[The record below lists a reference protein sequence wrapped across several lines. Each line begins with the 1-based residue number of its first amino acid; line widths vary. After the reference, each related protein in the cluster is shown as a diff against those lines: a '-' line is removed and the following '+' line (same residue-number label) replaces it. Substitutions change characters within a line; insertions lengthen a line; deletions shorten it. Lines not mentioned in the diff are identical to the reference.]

1 MPETTAL
8 LNPRER
14 WIATGSLMLGMVSF
28 TTAIMVT
35 NVVLPQLMTSLRA
48 DLDQIQWVL
57 TAPSIA
63 QTVVMPMV
71 GWLTSLWGHRHLFLF
86 SMALFT
92 LSSILSG
99 LSWDLTSLVIFQS
112 LGGIGVGLMQP
123 LISAMLY
130 QMFPPSQRGLAMGLS
145 LMGWSIGPALGP
157 IAGGY
162 MIEWF
167 NWRAAF
173 YFSVPISLAGVV
185 CALFFLPVMPRP
197 PRKAVDHMGLLT
209 MTIGLVTL
217 LMALAQGRREGWD
230 STYIVTLF
238 VMAAIFCTLFI
249 IWEWVCPS
257 PLIDLRLFRYLPFT
271 LACIVVFFS
280 TNAFRG
286 TGVMTIVYMQRVL
299 DFTPLHVGWLLLA
312 GNIAYGVTVVIAG
325 RLADKM
331 EASVVVIIGLCVFAI
346 GFFWFATVNE
356 SVTGFTLSILLAFRL
371 AAYGLIGS
379 PNNLQAM
386 RALPETDVVMAS
398 GLFALI
404 RGIAGTIGPVASA
417 AYYDQR
423 FYYHIQTYAA
433 ENDFNAL
440 GLQAA
445 LTAVR
450 SALQWAGEIPAWLD
464 LQATAV
470 LEQRLLA
477 EAATAAYQAYFF
489 VAALVGVLGI
499 LPALPWEKLC
509 RQPAPEEV
517 DSALPATPRTL
528 SSATSYEKDRA

>member
-1 MPETTAL
+1 MSETTAL
-8 LNPRER
+8 LNARER
-14 WIATGSLMLGMVSF
+14 WIATGSLLLGMVSF

-35 NVVLPQLMTSLRA
+35 NVVLPQLMTSLRV

-71 GWLTSLWGHRHLFLF
+71 GWLTSLWGHRNLFLF
-86 SMALFT
+86 SLVLFT

-99 LSWDLTSLVIFQS
+99 LSWDLASLVVFQC
-112 LGGIGVGLMQP
+112 LGGIGAGLMQP

-130 QMFPPSQRGLAMGLS
+130 QMFPPHQRGLAMGMS

-167 NWRAAF
+167 NWRSAF

-185 CALFFLPVMPRP
+185 CALFFLPAMPRP
-197 PRKAVDHMGLLT
+197 TRKAVDHIGLLT
-209 MTIGLVTL
+209 MTVGLVTL

-238 VMAAIFCTLFI
+238 VIAAVFCTIFI
-249 IWEWVCPS
+249 VWEWMYTS
-257 PLIDLRLFRYLPFT
+257 PLIDLRLFRYVPFT
-271 LACIVVFFS
+271 LACVVVFFS

-286 TGVMTIVYMQRVL
+286 TGVMSIVYLQRVL

-312 GNIAYGVTVVIAG
+312 GNIAYGVTVIIAG

-331 EASVVVIIGLCVFAI
+331 EASVVVIAGLCMFAF

-356 SVTGFTLSILLAFRL
+356 SATGFTLSLLLAFRL

-386 RALPETDVVMAS
+386 RVLPETDVVMAS

-404 RGIAGTIGPVASA
+404 RGIAGTVGPVASA

-423 FYYHIQTYAA
+423 YFYHVETYAA
-433 ENDFNAL
+433 NNDLNAL
-440 GLQAA
+440 GLQDA
-445 LTAVR
+445 LAAVR
-450 SALQWAGEIPAWLD
+450 STLQWAGEIPALLETMTSAL
-464 LQATAV
+464 LQ
-470 LEQRLLA
+470 QRLLA
-477 EAATAAYQAYFF
+477 EATTAAFQDYFF
-489 VAALVGVLGI
+489 VAAMVGVLGI
-499 LPALPWEKLC
+499 LPALPWERFFRASK
-509 RQPAPEEV
+509 RADTTPK
-517 DSALPATPRTL
+517 ATTRTL
-528 SSATSYEKDRA
+528 SPAPSYEKDRV

>member
-1 MPETTAL
+1 MSEPTTL

-14 WIATGSLMLGMVSF
+14 WIATGSLLLGMVSF

-71 GWLTSLWGHRHLFLF
+71 GWLTSLWGHRTLFL
-86 SMALFT
+86 SSLMLFT

-99 LSWDLTSLVIFQS
+99 LSWDLTSLVVFQS
-112 LGGIGVGLMQP
+112 LGGIGAGLMQP
-123 LISAMLY
+123 LISALLY
-130 QMFPPSQRGLAMGLS
+130 QIFPPSQRGLAMGLS

-173 YFSVPISLAGVV
+173 YFSVPISLAGVF
-185 CALFFLPVMPRP
+185 CALFFLPVLPRP
-197 PRKAVDHMGLLT
+197 ARKSVDHIGLLT

-230 STYIVTLF
+230 STYIITLL
-238 VMAAIFCTLFI
+238 VIAAVFCTIFI
-249 IWEWVCPS
+249 IWEWAYTS
-257 PLIDLRLFRYLPFT
+257 PLIDLRLFRYIPFT
-271 LACIVVFFS
+271 LACVVVFFS

-286 TGVMTIVYMQRVL
+286 TGVLTIVYMQRVL

-331 EASVVVIIGLCVFAI
+331 EASVVVIAGLCVFAI

-356 SVTGFTLSILLAFRL
+356 SVTGLTLSILLSLRL

-386 RALPETDVVMAS
+386 RALPEMDVVMAS

-417 AYYDQR
+417 AYYDQCY
-423 FYYHIQTYAA
+423 FYHIQTYAA
-433 ENDFNAL
+433 ENDLNAM

-445 LTAVR
+445 LTMVR
-450 SALQWAGEIPAWLD
+450 NTLHWAGEILALLATKTSAL
-464 LQATAV
+464 LQ
-470 LEQRLLA
+470 QRLLA
-477 EAATAAYQAYFF
+477 EATTAAYQENFF
-489 VAALVGVLGI
+489 VAALVGVISI
-499 LPALPWEKLC
+499 LPALPWEKFFHFSTSKSADAVNPETS
-509 RQPAPEEV
+509 PA
-517 DSALPATPRTL
+517 SSPA
-528 SSATSYEKDRA
+528 ASYEKNRA

>member
-1 MPETTAL
+1 MSETTTL

-14 WIATGSLMLGMVSF
+14 WIATGSLLLGMVSF

-57 TAPSIA
+57 TAPSMA

-71 GWLTSLWGHRHLFLF
+71 GWLTSLLGHRRLFLS
-86 SMALFT
+86 SMVLFT

-99 LSWDLTSLVIFQS
+99 LSWDLTSLVVFQS

-173 YFSVPISLAGVV
+173 YFSVPISLAGVA

-197 PRKAVDHMGLLT
+197 PRKAVDHIGLVT
-209 MTIGLVTL
+209 MAIGLVTL

-238 VMAAIFCTLFI
+238 GVAVVFCTLFI
-249 IWEWVCPS
+249 IWESLYTS
-257 PLIDLRLFRYLPFT
+257 PLIDLRLFRYVPFT
-271 LACIVVFFS
+271 LACVVVFFS

-312 GNIAYGVTVVIAG
+312 GNIAYGVTVVVAG

-331 EASVVVIIGLCVFAI
+331 EASVVVIAGLCVFAI
-346 GFFWFATVNE
+346 GFFWFATLNE
-356 SVTGFTLSILLAFRL
+356 SVTGVTLSILLSFRL

-398 GLFALI
+398 GLFALV
-404 RGIAGTIGPVASA
+404 RGIAGTVGPVAST

-423 FYYHIQTYAA
+423 YYYHIQTYAA
-433 ENDFNAL
+433 ENDLNAF
-440 GLQAA
+440 GIQTA
-445 LTAVR
+445 LTAVHNM
-450 SALQWAGEIPAWLD
+450 LQWAGEIPALLATKTHAL
-464 LQATAV
+464 LQ
-470 LEQRLLA
+470 LRLLA
-477 EAATAAYQAYFF
+477 EATTAAYQEYFF
-489 VAALVGVLGI
+489 VAALVGVFGI
-499 LPALPWEKLC
+499 LPALPWEKLFC
-509 RQPAPEEV
+509 RPAPDEAGTTLTEIARTP
-517 DSALPATPRTL
+517 SPAM
-528 SSATSYEKDRA
+528 SYEKDRA